1 MMAYTSKIQRNLLNY
16 NRLRGGG
23 KNVIAHFSNIKT
35 EPSAG
40 VR

>member
-16 NRLRGGG
+16 NRLGGG
-23 KNVIAHFSNIKT
+23 KNVIAHFPNIKT